1 MGGKKLLQM
10 EWDQAKMNESVGAWG
25 PVTGQAAET
34 QEEQETPG
42 RWMSTLNVRQL
53 TVCLGRSS

>member
-1 MGGKKLLQM
+1 MGGKKLLQIG
-10 EWDQAKMNESVGAWG
+10 WDQAKMNESVGAWG

-42 RWMSTLNVRQL
+42 RWMSTQNVRLNSQC
-53 TVCLGRSS
+53 V